1 MKASSLIFTGLC
13 LISCLPEY
21 IWDYRGRAE
30 EYGRTGSCLREKK
43 NPPSGLRGAAPRLNV
58 AKKSLRREMK
68 VRYTR
73 WAEHLG
79 VFTPI
84 KKRECEMVQVFAG
97 EININTQSWGAVFRA
112 ASFSVSQK
120 EGRRK
125 GIVFL
130 PAHQFVFIERSETG
144 LFVTLAFMFLNHK
157 LSCLFSFFFW
167 ALIFELPLL
176 STTGGA
182 AAAAAMEARRRD
194 LCQQKRGSEQ
204 IYFLVTVYVA
214 YSAHWNVYIK
224 CFSSLKITMVMVPK
238 TKALAF
244 CHG

>member
-43 NPPSGLRGAAPRLNV
+43 KPPSGLRGAAPRLNV
-58 AKKSLRREMK
+58 AKKSLRGEMK

-73 WAEHLG
+73 WAERLG

-157 LSCLFSFFFW
+157 LSRLFFF
-167 ALIFELPLL
+167 FL
-176 STTGGA
+176 SS
-182 AAAAAMEARRRD
+182 D
-194 LCQQKRGSEQ
+194 
-204 IYFLVTVYVA
+204 IWVA
-214 YSAHWNVYIK
+214 
-224 CFSSLKITMVMVPK
+224 SSLNNRRSSSSSSNGGTQAGSVPAEMWSRTDIFFSDGLCGVFSTLK
-238 TKALAF
+238 CLY
-244 CHG
+244 